1 MKDSAILNKEDKESN
16 FFITLLK
23 GTLTS
28 LSMCLVLVLIFAFI
42 LRFIAIPDSAI
53 KPINQIIKCL
63 SILFGSFMA
72 LKKNKQMGLITGL
85 IVGILFTVISFLVF
99 SLLDGHIELSKT
111 LVNDIFFGAVIGAIC
126 GIIAVSVGK
135 RN

>member
-28 LSMCLVLVLIFAFI
+28 ISMCLVLVLIFAFI